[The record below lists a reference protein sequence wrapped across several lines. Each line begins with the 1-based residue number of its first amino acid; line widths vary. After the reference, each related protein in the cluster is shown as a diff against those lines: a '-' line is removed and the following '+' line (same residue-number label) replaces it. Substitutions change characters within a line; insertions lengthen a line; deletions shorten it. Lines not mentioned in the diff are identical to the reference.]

1 LHNFCDGRPER
12 NVNRTMPSTLAQTL
26 LSYGAQPDQLVDLAD
41 NTPRGL
47 RYVDLK
53 QGDNVWSRPVVVE
66 HEHVPRVYI
75 FDGRE
80 ISDGAPHSAID
91 QWCRRILLRGDPAW
105 TAILRPGRLDVLS
118 FVIHDKEI
126 TTSTEALMPGS
137 GGLARF
143 THDVCSGAADMP
155 RRVYL
160 KELLSESMKQAVELD
175 VTPIDAVSL
184 VGWGL
189 YWRFLVDR
197 KLLVGKEPSDIAEGA
212 HDWTECLSTKGRAL
226 KTLKWLLETFNGGL
240 LPFETSPREYKPE
253 VFSQVLGNIAAGATS
268 QGQLRL
274 PTDWDEV
281 NFSHLPVGLLSEVYE
296 AFATALDTPSA
307 KRQSIHYTPRHIAEF
322 LVAETLA
329 AIPGN
334 VRPRVLDPAVG
345 AGVFLIAAFR
355 QLVQRQWEHTGIQP
369 KRRDIRRIL
378 SKQLAAFDVDNRAL
392 RLAKLGLYLT
402 ALELD
407 PNPTPV
413 EDLKFD
419 DLDNVLRLRSETDG
433 SLSVVE
439 KTDRAQF
446 DVVVG
451 NPPWTGSNNAAK
463 KRWVANTSE
472 TILERLGPESNT
484 FDLPD
489 ANPDLAFLWRAAEW
503 AKPGGQIALVLHAR
517 WLFGLSKRSFKARQ
531 QIFTA
536 LNVTGILN
544 GAALR
549 MTNVWPN
556 VGAPFCMLFARNEPA
571 PVDGAFHFVSPFVEA
586 GDTSQQTILRVDWAD
601 AQAVSHADVHSKPS
615 VLKTRFRGDGLA
627 RRALERVL
635 AVGIPLGDYLT
646 SLKPGLKFRNGY
658 LVGDESGT
666 QQSAR
671 AMRGMPDLNDSAVE
685 KFVIDVATLPKF
697 RLQTLHRTRNIEIY
711 QAPLLLIRKSIP
723 ADPLRPWSLRS
734 DAGLVFNQ
742 SFQGVSFCNVE
753 KASDLARLLQIL
765 FQSKIGNF
773 VSLLTDASY
782 GVERETPHKESFD
795 AFPVISLEQLTIDQL
810 AQMHRIS
817 RAMETGLDR
826 ALFDE
831 MNIFVFDVYGLDEIE
846 RIAIEDTLDT
856 RGPTPASVNRA
867 VTSPTTAER
876 TQFLA
881 TLKESLDDVLQA
893 SELIATVVEV
903 PANSIPWRVI
913 SISTRTAKKKSLEM
927 DAFLKAADQSGASLV
942 VLPVSKW
949 HVFVGLPDRYRHW
962 TRTQAVLLAHDLL
975 GGPLG
980 DG

>member
-1 LHNFCDGRPER
+1 ML
-12 NVNRTMPSTLAQTL
+12 STLAQTL

-53 QGDNVWSRPVVVE
+53 KGDRTWSCPVVVE
-66 HEHVPRVYI
+66 HEHVPRVFV

-80 ISDGAPHSAID
+80 ISDGVLHSAVGP
-91 QWCRRILLRGDPAW
+91 WCRRILLRGDPAW

-118 FVIHDKEI
+118 FEIDGKEI
-126 TTSTEALMPGS
+126 TTSTQELMPGS

-143 THDVCSGAADMP
+143 IHDVRSGAADMP
-155 RRVYL
+155 RRAYL
-160 KELLSESMKQAVELD
+160 KELLSESMKQAVGLG
-175 VTPIDAVSL
+175 VTQNDAVSL
-184 VGWGL
+184 IGWGL
-189 YWRFLVDR
+189 FWRFLVDR
-197 KLLVGKEPSDIAEGA
+197 KLLIGKTANDIAEGA
-212 HDWTECLSTKGRAL
+212 GDWTECLSTKGRAL
-226 KTLKWLLETFNGGL
+226 KTLKWLLDTFNGGL
-240 LPFETSPREYKPE
+240 LPFEVSPREYRPE

-274 PTDWDEV
+274 PTDWDEI

-307 KRQSIHYTPRHIAEF
+307 RRQSIHYTPRHIAEF
-322 LVAETLA
+322 LVAETLD
-329 AIPGN
+329 AIPDA

-355 QLVQRQWEHTGIQP
+355 QLVQRQWKQTGVQP
-369 KRRDIRRIL
+369 KRREIRRIL
-378 SKQLAAFDVDNRAL
+378 SNQLAAFDVDIRAL
-392 RLAKLGLYLT
+392 RLAQLGLYLT

-407 PNPTPV
+407 PNPAPV

-419 DLDNVLRLRSETDG
+419 SLDNVLRLRIETDG
-433 SLSVVE
+433 SLGAVN

-472 TILERLGPESNT
+472 TVRKRLGSESNT

-503 AKPGGQIALVLHAR
+503 AKPGGQIALAIHAR
-517 WLFGLSKRSFKARQ
+517 WLFGVSKRSFKARQ

-536 LNVTGILN
+536 LNVTGVLN

-556 VGAPFCMLFARNEPA
+556 VDAPFCMLFARNEPA
-571 PVDGAFHFVSPFVEA
+571 PVGGAFHFVSPFVEA
-586 GDTSQQTILRVDWAD
+586 EDARLQTILRVDWAD
-601 AQAVSHADVHSKPS
+601 AQAVSHRDVVCKPW
-615 VLKTRFRGDGLA
+615 VLKARFRGDGLA
-627 RRALERVL
+627 RRALEAVL
-635 AVGIPLGDYLT
+635 AAGIPLGDYLI

-658 LVGDESGT
+658 LVGGEAGI
-666 QQSAR
+666 QKSASE
-671 AMRGMPDLNDSAVE
+671 MHGMPDLKDAVSDG
-685 KFVIDVATLPKF
+685 FVLNAASLPKF
-697 RLQTLHRTRNIEIY
+697 ERKTLERTRSIEIY
-711 QAPLLLIRKSIP
+711 QPPLLLVRETIP
-723 ADPLRPWSLRS
+723 ADSFKPRSIRS
-734 DAGLVFNQ
+734 DVAVAFHESFEGL
-742 SFQGVSFCNVE
+742 SLKGIE
-753 KASDLARLLQIL
+753 KASDQAKLLQIL
-765 FQSKIGNF
+765 FQSKIGIF
-773 VSLLTDASY
+773 MSLLTDARF
-782 GVERETPHKESFD
+782 GVERETTYKESFD
-795 AFPVISLEQLTIDQL
+795 AFPVISLERLSAKQ
-810 AQMHRIS
+810 IS
-817 RAMETGLDR
+817 RMRQISRKMESGLDQV
-826 ALFDE
+826 LFDE
-831 MNIFVFDVYGLDEIE
+831 LNAFVFDLYGLDEIE

-856 RGPTPASVNRA
+856 RGPTSASVSRA
-867 VTSPTTAER
+867 VTPPTASER
-876 TQFLA
+876 AIFFA
-881 TLKESLDDVLQA
+881 TLKESLNDVLQA
-893 SELIATVVEV
+893 SGLTARVMEV
-903 PANSIPWRVI
+903 PADGIPWRVI
-913 SISTRTAKKKSLEM
+913 FISTQEEKKKSFEI
-927 DAFLKAADQSGASLV
+927 DAFLKAADQSGTSLV

-980 DG
+980 HG